1 MIDHI
6 GQEDYNY
13 LLETLFAN
21 QLAISCQYKIPLT
34 GTFFQYRDSMLN
46 WCPVGRKAADAER
59 SAWVKSDIK
68 FKIRNHYME
77 QLNKVIKERNMCVT
91 VALGGSTS
99 FDIYP
104 TGWDKT
110 YVLKHLTLYDQIY
123 FVGDK
128 CKPGGNDHAL
138 YEKLKKIN
146 KHDSFETESP
156 ENTVEII
163 EELMRKN

>member
-1 MIDHI
+1 
-6 GQEDYNY
+6 
-13 LLETLFAN
+13 
-21 QLAISCQYKIPLT
+21 
-34 GTFFQYRDSMLN
+34 
-46 WCPVGRKAADAER
+46 
-59 SAWVKSDIK
+59 
-68 FKIRNHYME
+68 ME
-77 QLNKVIKERNMCVT
+77 QLNKVIKERNMCIT
-91 VALGGSTS
+91 AALGGSTS

-146 KHDSFETESP
+146 KHNSFETESP